1 MRMLLKHTS
10 PIRQKAPE
18 VLLRGRNDYLQKL
31 V

>member
-1 MRMLLKHTS
+1 MLLKHTS
-10 PIRQKAPE
+10 LIFQKAPE